1 MSTTNSCVFID
12 TANINASFRKIK
24 SKLGLSD
31 KIKLDFDNLIKIIT
45 VGSNLVSKS
54 IYVES
59 RSSDDG
65 SRKFIDFLKHRGFNV
80 ITKEIKVI
88 SLDNGDKKNKAN
100 FDAEIAY
107 DICQSVWKRECN
119 KVFLFSGDS
128 DFAYVTRQIKN
139 LGITVV
145 VISSKNS
152 LSRELLELADN
163 VVYLEDLLTN
173 EHNITFSK
181 QS

>member
-88 SLDNGDKKNKAN
+88 SLDNGDKKNKCGEKLTA
-100 FDAEIAY
+100 ARSA
-107 DICQSVWKRECN
+107 SGKKRASAGKPSGISK
-119 KVFLFSGDS
+119 KVRKVK
-128 DFAYVTRQIKN
+128 AK
-139 LGITVV
+139 
-145 VISSKNS
+145 
-152 LSRELLELADN
+152 E
-163 VVYLEDLLTN
+163 
-173 EHNITFSK
+173 
-181 QS
+181 